1 MEKKKKKTT
10 LVLLNSNWSLAFP
23 SIVNVTNKPHG
34 NGGNCYL
41 VINRN
46 HIYFSIT
53 TVADVC

>member
-1 MEKKKKKTT
+1 MEKKKKP
-10 LVLLNSNWSLAFP
+10 LFLLNSKWSLAFP
-23 SIVNVTNKPHG
+23 SIVNVTNKPHS

-53 TVADVC
+53 TVADVY

>member
-1 MEKKKKKTT
+1 MKKKKKT
-10 LVLLNSNWSLAFP
+10 LFLLNSNWSLAFP
-23 SIVNVTNKPHG
+23 SIVNVTNKPHS

-46 HIYFSIT
+46 RIYFSIT